1 MSPGPAPSETTDVSF
16 VDVLEAEQ
24 RDLRELLETLSPDY
38 WARPTPA
45 AGWDVRDQVSHL
57 AHTEEVA
64 HDTLTGGP
72 RGLGAEVERL
82 GGGDAFTEWGCDQGR
97 AMAPADV
104 LRWWLDASARMRE
117 GFRAADTTERV
128 PWGLGMSWRSF
139 VTARLMEHW
148 AHGLDVRAAVGAPA
162 HDSDRLR
169 HVAWI
174 GVGALPYAFSVAGV
188 DPPPDRTLRVEL
200 VAPSGSQWA
209 YGPPDATD
217 RVSGPAGE
225 WCRVAVQRLARADAH
240 GLKAEGPLAELA
252 LDHARAFL

>member
-1 MSPGPAPSETTDVSF
+1 MGF

-24 RDLRELLETLSPDY
+24 RDLRELLETLPPPAWS
-38 WARPTPA
+38 RPTPA

-64 HDTLTGGP
+64 FDTLTGGP
-72 RGLGAEVERL
+72 RSLGAEVERL
-82 GGGDAFTEWGCDQGR
+82 GGGDAFTEWGCEQGR
-97 AMAPADV
+97 AKAPGEV
-104 LRWWLDASARMRE
+104 LDWWARGAARLRA
-117 GFRAADTTERV
+117 GFRAADTTRRV
-128 PWGLGMSWRSF
+128 PWGLGMGWRSF

-162 HDSDRLR
+162 TDTDRLQ

-174 GVGALPYAFSVAGV
+174 GVSALPYAFSVAGV
-188 DPPPDRTLRVEL
+188 EPPAGRTLLVEL
-200 VAPSGSQWA
+200 VGPSGQEWA

-217 RVSGPAGE
+217 RIAGPAGE
-225 WCRVAVQRLARADAH
+225 WCRVAVQRLRRADAP

>member
-1 MSPGPAPSETTDVSF
+1 MASRSPEVSF

-24 RDLRELLETLSPDY
+24 RDLYELLMALPPDA
-38 WARPTPA
+38 WGRPTPA

-64 HDTLTGGP
+64 LDTLTGGP
-72 RGLGAEVERL
+72 RNLAAEVERC

-97 AMAPADV
+97 AMSPEAV
-104 LRWWLDASARMRE
+104 LRWWWEASARMRA
-117 GFRAADTTERV
+117 GFREADTARRV
-128 PWGLGMSWRSF
+128 PWGLGMGWRSF

-148 AHGLDVRAAVGAPA
+148 AHGLDVRAAVGAPPV
-162 HDSDRLR
+162 DTDRLQ

-174 GVGALPYAFSVAGV
+174 GVSALPYAFSLAGV
-188 DPPPDRTLRVEL
+188 EPPARHTLRVEL
-200 VAPSGSQWA
+200 VGPAAEQWA

-217 RVSGPAGE
+217 RISGPAGQ
-225 WCRVAVQRLARADAH
+225 WCRVAVQRLRREDAPE
-240 GLKAEGPLAELA
+240 LKAEGPLAELA

>member
-1 MSPGPAPSETTDVSF
+1 MGSRSPDVSF

-24 RDLRELLETLSPDY
+24 RDLHRLLEALAADD

-64 HDTLTGGP
+64 LDTLTGGP
-72 RGLGAEVERL
+72 RNLAAEVERC

-97 AMAPADV
+97 GKTPHAV
-104 LRWWLDASARMRE
+104 LDWWWQASGRMRA
-117 GFRAADTTERV
+117 GLRQADTAARV
-128 PWGLGMSWRSF
+128 RWGLGMSWRSF

-162 HDSDRLR
+162 PDTDRLQ

-188 DPPPDRTLRVEL
+188 EPPEGHTLRVEL
-200 VAPSGSQWA
+200 VGPAGQRWA

-217 RVSGPAGE
+217 LISGPAGQ
-225 WCRVAVQRLARADAH
+225 WCRVAVQRLPRADAH
-240 GLKAEGPLAELA
+240 ELKGEGPLAKLA
-252 LDHARAFL
+252 LDNARAFL